1 MLRVCSVSFASNS
14 WPSADAGHSKR
25 RCWAKFW
32 TAADAENAHSGV
44 GLPACGSLAP
54 LRKVYVVWFRQR
66 TGRLALLRGLYGLFR
81 FWRVGAVRFHSLFQS
96 HTESNRTA
104 LTHQNAKS
112 QVKAFHPFKKG
123 ERVRYSASTVWD
135 ASSDV
140 QGPPLTL
147 FKVRM
152 SRIRKLRIH
161 IGREVRNIA
170 PRLESPAPSPRSGAF
185 RLSITGVGY
194 QRTEIRSSTC
204 ASTGSAV
211 ASSMTAMA

>member
-1 MLRVCSVSFASNS
+1 MCGDRRRRCWAETWDSGDAGGGRRRCWDRFCISDDAVEGLTVVSGTDLGVLPTLRVRSVSYASNS

-104 LTHQNAKS
+104 PTHQNAKS
-112 QVKAFHPFKKG
+112 
-123 ERVRYSASTVWD
+123 R
-135 ASSDV
+135 
-140 QGPPLTL
+140 
-147 FKVRM
+147 
-152 SRIRKLRIH
+152 
-161 IGREVRNIA
+161 
-170 PRLESPAPSPRSGAF
+170 F
-185 RLSITGVGY
+185 R
-194 QRTEIRSSTC
+194 
-204 ASTGSAV
+204 
-211 ASSMTAMA
+211 

>member
-81 FWRVGAVRFHSLFQS
+81 FWCVGGRAVSFTFSITHRIKPHGPYAPKCEEPVSLTSAYMPAIRLICAVRL
-96 HTESNRTA
+96 A
-104 LTHQNAKS
+104 G
-112 QVKAFHPFKKG
+112 V
-123 ERVRYSASTVWD
+123 
-135 ASSDV
+135 
-140 QGPPLTL
+140 
-147 FKVRM
+147 
-152 SRIRKLRIH
+152 
-161 IGREVRNIA
+161 
-170 PRLESPAPSPRSGAF
+170 SG
-185 RLSITGVGY
+185 
-194 QRTEIRSSTC
+194 
-204 ASTGSAV
+204 
-211 ASSMTAMA
+211 

>member
-1 MLRVCSVSFASNS
+1 MCGDRRRRCWAETWDSGDAGGGRRRCWDRFCISDDAVEGLPSSATDLGVLPTLRVRSVSYASNS

-44 GLPACGSLAP
+44 GLPACGRLAP

-104 LTHQNAKS
+104 PTHQNAKS
-112 QVKAFHPFKKG
+112 
-123 ERVRYSASTVWD
+123 R
-135 ASSDV
+135 
-140 QGPPLTL
+140 
-147 FKVRM
+147 
-152 SRIRKLRIH
+152 
-161 IGREVRNIA
+161 
-170 PRLESPAPSPRSGAF
+170 F
-185 RLSITGVGY
+185 R
-194 QRTEIRSSTC
+194 
-204 ASTGSAV
+204 
-211 ASSMTAMA
+211 

>member
-32 TAADAENAHSGV
+32 TTADAENAHSGV

-96 HTESNRTA
+96 PTESNRTA
-104 LTHQNAKS
+104 PTHQNAKS
-112 QVKAFHPFKKG
+112 
-123 ERVRYSASTVWD
+123 R
-135 ASSDV
+135 
-140 QGPPLTL
+140 
-147 FKVRM
+147 
-152 SRIRKLRIH
+152 
-161 IGREVRNIA
+161 
-170 PRLESPAPSPRSGAF
+170 F
-185 RLSITGVGY
+185 R
-194 QRTEIRSSTC
+194 
-204 ASTGSAV
+204 
-211 ASSMTAMA
+211 

>member
-1 MLRVCSVSFASNS
+1 MIGGAVSYVWGSQASLLGRDLGLRRRWGWQASVLGQILYLWRRCGGLTVVSGTDLGVLPTLRVRSVSYASNS
-14 WPSADAGHSKR
+14 WPSADAGPSKR

-104 LTHQNAKS
+104 PTHQNAKS
-112 QVKAFHPFKKG
+112 
-123 ERVRYSASTVWD
+123 R
-135 ASSDV
+135 
-140 QGPPLTL
+140 
-147 FKVRM
+147 
-152 SRIRKLRIH
+152 
-161 IGREVRNIA
+161 
-170 PRLESPAPSPRSGAF
+170 F
-185 RLSITGVGY
+185 R
-194 QRTEIRSSTC
+194 
-204 ASTGSAV
+204 
-211 ASSMTAMA
+211 

>member
-1 MLRVCSVSFASNS
+1 MCGDRRRRCWAETWDSGDAGGGRRRCWDRFCISDDAVEGLPSSAVQILGVLPMLRVRSVSYASNS

-104 LTHQNAKS
+104 PTHQNAKS
-112 QVKAFHPFKKG
+112 
-123 ERVRYSASTVWD
+123 R
-135 ASSDV
+135 
-140 QGPPLTL
+140 
-147 FKVRM
+147 
-152 SRIRKLRIH
+152 
-161 IGREVRNIA
+161 
-170 PRLESPAPSPRSGAF
+170 F
-185 RLSITGVGY
+185 R
-194 QRTEIRSSTC
+194 
-204 ASTGSAV
+204 
-211 ASSMTAMA
+211 

>member
-1 MLRVCSVSFASNS
+1 MCGDRRRRCWAETWDSGDAGGGSVGVGTDFVSLTTLWRLTVVSGTDLGVLPTLRVRSVSYASNS

-104 LTHQNAKS
+104 PTHQNAKS
-112 QVKAFHPFKKG
+112 
-123 ERVRYSASTVWD
+123 R
-135 ASSDV
+135 
-140 QGPPLTL
+140 
-147 FKVRM
+147 
-152 SRIRKLRIH
+152 
-161 IGREVRNIA
+161 
-170 PRLESPAPSPRSGAF
+170 F
-185 RLSITGVGY
+185 R
-194 QRTEIRSSTC
+194 
-204 ASTGSAV
+204 
-211 ASSMTAMA
+211 